1 MSDIIKELNIQAPH
15 ELRRRHFPSY
25 EYKKRKVDFRRLLY
39 GKKGPHGGLHDLM
52 IAFSLS
58 LATVGTGI
66 WLCRSNIISLPSA
79 IDVSSQSPGVAGTV
93 TTVPVLPPQ
102 EAVSCAT
109 ASTLVTAESAISPPS
124 SPSTSSAGAFNTLTF
139 PLPYSISNV
148 VDTQFLTD
156 ILIKPRYYPKFKIFL
171 ILICMPIMFQVKD
184 HPDDLFPEPIV
195 NVYKARSTYL
205 TGEDNKVS

>member
-52 IAFSLS
+52 LAFSFS
-58 LATVGTGI
+58 LATAGVGF
-66 WLCRSNIISLPSA
+66 WFCRSNIIQLPNDPSP
-79 IDVSSQSPGVAGTV
+79 QSTEMKGDV
-93 TTVPVLPPQ
+93 TTVPILPSQ
-102 EAVSCAT
+102 EAVSRTT
-109 ASTLVTAESAISPPS
+109 ASTLVTPASSVSPPS

-184 HPDDLFPEPIV
+184 QNPDDLFPEPIV

-205 TGEDNKVS
+205 IGERNKVV